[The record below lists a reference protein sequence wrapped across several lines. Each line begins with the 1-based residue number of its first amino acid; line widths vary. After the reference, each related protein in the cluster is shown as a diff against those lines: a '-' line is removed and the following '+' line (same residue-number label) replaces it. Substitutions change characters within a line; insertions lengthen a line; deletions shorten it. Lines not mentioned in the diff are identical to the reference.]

1 MDYAEYIRRRAYLGG
16 VENIGEE
23 WYARICSWFGN
34 EPACVN
40 VNITSIVNSFAKE
53 EAERICNDKCY
64 GDEECIEME
73 YDLCLEQAYENI
85 SESKMTEIL
94 AKDFLNELIEQAL
107 PDLLDALAPR
117 KTKKSILDYLRG

>member
-1 MDYAEYIRRRAYLGG
+1 MVDYAEYIRRRAYLGG

-40 VNITSIVNSFAKE
+40 VNITSIVDSFAKE

-85 SESKMTEIL
+85 SESKMAEIL

-107 PDLLDALAPR
+107 PDLIDNLVPR
-117 KTKKSILDYLRG
+117 KSLLDYLKR